1 MPSRPQKAEPPELLF
16 YDGQC
21 GLCHYAVRF
30 VLARD
35 RTGEAFRFAPLESN
49 AFLAAVP
56 EPRRKTLPDSL
67 VVLTADGALLTRST
81 AVLHILRRLGGGWG
95 LLAIIA
101 GVVPT
106 VARDWL
112 YDGIARVRSR
122 LFRRP
127 PEVCPLVPQELRER
141 FLA

>member
-1 MPSRPQKAEPPELLF
+1 MSPRLQKAAQPELLF

-35 RTGEAFRFAPLESN
+35 RTGEAFRFAPLESD
-49 AFLAAVP
+49 AFRAAVP

-81 AVLHILRRLGGGWG
+81 AVLHILQCLGGKWRV
-95 LLAIIA
+95 LAIVA
-101 GVVPT
+101 GIVPT
-106 VARDWL
+106 VMRDWL
-112 YDGIARVRSR
+112 YNGIARIRSH

-127 PEVCPLVPQELRER
+127 PEVCPLVPQELRGR
-141 FLA
+141 FLT

>member
-1 MPSRPQKAEPPELLF
+1 MQPRPQETTKTEVLF
-16 YDGQC
+16 YDGYC

-49 AFLAAVP
+49 TFRTAVP
-56 EPRRKTLPDSL
+56 ESERKTLPDSL
-67 VVLTADGALLTRST
+67 VVLTADGALLTRSA
-81 AVLHILRRLGGGWG
+81 AVLHILRRLGGKWR

-106 VARDWL
+106 VVRDWL
-112 YDGIARVRSR
+112 YDGIAGIRSH

-127 PEVCPLVPQELRER
+127 TEVCPLVPEELRER